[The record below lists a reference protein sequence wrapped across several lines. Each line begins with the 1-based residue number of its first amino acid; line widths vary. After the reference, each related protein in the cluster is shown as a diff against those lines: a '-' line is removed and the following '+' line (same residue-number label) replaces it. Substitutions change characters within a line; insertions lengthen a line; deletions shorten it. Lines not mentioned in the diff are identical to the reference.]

1 VIFFSHLS
9 EVASATFSRHG
20 GVSEYPYHLRN
31 VGLHVGDEEARVLRN
46 RALIKEELGL
56 ARLVSAKQ
64 VHGESILNVD
74 WLPETDV
81 EHAGHDAL
89 MTNIPEIGLMIQQ
102 ADCQAVMLY
111 DPEHGAVAN
120 IHSGWR
126 GSVANI
132 IAKTV
137 AAMAESFGTRPAA
150 LHAAIS
156 PSLGP
161 CCGEFVNYRTELP
174 FAFHAYQTQ
183 PNHFDFW
190 AISRDQL
197 RDTGVRLEQIE
208 IAGCCTACDGN
219 YFSYRR
225 DNITGRFAS
234 VIGMVSANSF
244 QTSVASQKKKEGLV
258 MRNIKKLKTVS
269 CKPSADSLC

>member
-1 VIFFSHLS
+1 MIFFSSLQKVS
-9 EVASATFSRHG
+9 SASFSRHG
-20 GVSEYPYHLRN
+20 GASEAPYHARN
-31 VGLHVGDEEARVLRN
+31 VGLHVGDDEALVLRN

-64 VHGESILNVD
+64 VHGDSILNAD
-74 WLPETDV
+74 WLPDADE
-81 EHAGHDAL
+81 EHPGHDAL
-89 MTNIPEIGLMIQQ
+89 MTNIPGLGLMIQQ

-120 IHSGWR
+120 IHAGWR
-126 GSVANI
+126 GSVQNI

-137 AAMAESFGTRPAA
+137 AAMNAAYGTRPAG
-150 LHAAIS
+150 LLAAIS

-161 CCGEFVNYRTELP
+161 CCGEFIQYRTELP
-174 FAFHAYQTQ
+174 LSFHAYQVR

-197 RDTGVRLEQIE
+197 RDSGVHIEQIE
-208 IAGCCTACDGN
+208 IAGRCTVCDGD

-225 DNITGRFAS
+225 EGVTGRFAS
-234 VIGMVSANSF
+234 VIGMVSTERF
-244 QTSVASQKKKEGLV
+244 QASA
-258 MRNIKKLKTVS
+258 VS
-269 CKPSADSLC
+269 RQENENE

>member
-1 VIFFSHLS
+1 MIFFSHLPKVS
-9 EVASATFSRHG
+9 SATFSRHG
-20 GVSEYPYHLRN
+20 GVSAAPYHSRN
-31 VGLHVGDEEARVLRN
+31 MGLHVGDDEALVLRN
-46 RALIKEELGL
+46 RALVKEELGL
-56 ARLVSAKQ
+56 ARLVSARQ
-64 VHGESILNVD
+64 VHGGSILNVGR
-74 WLPETDV
+74 LPETDE

-89 MTNIPEIGLMIQQ
+89 MTNIPELGLMIQQ

-111 DPEHGAVAN
+111 DPEHGAVSN

-137 AAMAESFGTRPAA
+137 AAMTAVYGTRPAA

-161 CCGEFVNYRTELP
+161 CCGEFINYRTELP
-174 FAFHAYQTQ
+174 LAFHAYQTQ
-183 PNHFDFW
+183 PNYFDFW

-197 RDTGVRLEQIE
+197 RDSGVRLAQIE
-208 IAGCCTACDGN
+208 IAGRCTACNED

-225 DNITGRFAS
+225 DGVTGCFAS
-234 VIGMVSANSF
+234 VIGM
-244 QTSVASQKKKEGLV
+244 
-258 MRNIKKLKTVS
+258 R
-269 CKPSADSLC
+269 SADSDQASAVSRQADKNE

>member
-1 VIFFSHLS
+1 MIFFSHLLA
-9 EVASATFSRHG
+9 VTSATFSRDDG
-20 GVSEYPYHLRN
+20 ASEAPYHSRN
-31 VGLHVGDEEARVLRN
+31 VGLHVGDDEARVLRN

-64 VHGESILNVD
+64 VHGDRIFNVD
-74 WLPETDV
+74 WLPEADV
-81 EHAGHDAL
+81 EHPGYDAL
-89 MTNIPEIGLMIQQ
+89 MTNIPEVGLMIQQ

-126 GSVANI
+126 GSVQNI

-137 AAMAESFGTRPAA
+137 VAMTAVYGTRPVS
-150 LHAAIS
+150 LFAAIS
-156 PSLGP
+156 PSLGS
-161 CCGEFVNYRTELP
+161 CCGEFINYREELP
-174 FAFHAYQTQ
+174 LALHGYQTQ

-197 RDTGVRLEQIE
+197 RDCGVRSEQIE
-208 IAGCCTACDGN
+208 IAGVCTVCDGD

-225 DNITGRFAS
+225 DRVTGRFAS
-234 VIGMVSANSF
+234 VIGMVPAGSF
-244 QTSVASQKKKEGLV
+244 QSSAVRQKE
-258 MRNIKKLKTVS
+258 RENE
-269 CKPSADSLC
+269 

>member
-1 VIFFSHLS
+1 MIFFSHLPKVS
-9 EVASATFSRHG
+9 SATFSRHG
-20 GVSEYPYHLRN
+20 GVSEAPYHSRN
-31 VGLHVGDEEARVLRN
+31 MGLHVGDDEARVLRN
-46 RALIKEELGL
+46 RALVKEELGL
-56 ARLVSAKQ
+56 ARLVSARQ
-64 VHGESILNVD
+64 VHGDSILNVD
-74 WLPETDV
+74 WLPETDE

-89 MTNIPEIGLMIQQ
+89 MTNIPELGLMIQQ
-102 ADCQAVMLY
+102 ADCQAVLLC

-137 AAMAESFGTRPAA
+137 AAMTNAYGTRPAV

-161 CCGEFVNYRTELP
+161 CCGEFINYRTELP
-174 FAFHAYQTQ
+174 LAFHAYQTQ

-197 RDTGVRLEQIE
+197 RDCGVRSERIE
-208 IAGCCTACDGN
+208 IAGCCTVCDGD

-225 DNITGRFAS
+225 DRVTGRFAS
-234 VIGMVSANSF
+234 VIGMA
-244 QTSVASQKKKEGLV
+244 
-258 MRNIKKLKTVS
+258 
-269 CKPSADSLC
+269 SADSDQTSAVSRQEDKNEELP

>member
-1 VIFFSHLS
+1 MIFFSHFPAVS
-9 EVASATFSRHG
+9 SATFSRHG
-20 GVSEYPYHLRN
+20 GVSEAPYHSRN
-31 VGLHVGDEEARVLRN
+31 VGLHVGDDEALVLRN

-64 VHGESILNVD
+64 VHGDSILNVD
-74 WLPETDV
+74 WLPAADE
-81 EHAGHDAL
+81 EYEGHDAL
-89 MTNIPEIGLMIQQ
+89 MTNILEIGLMIQQ

-111 DPEHGAVAN
+111 DPEHRVVAN

-137 AAMAESFGTRPAA
+137 AAMTAAYGTKPAN
-150 LHAAIS
+150 LFAAIS

-161 CCGEFVNYRTELP
+161 CCGEFVNYQQELP
-174 FAFHAYQTQ
+174 PAFHGYQAQ

-197 RDTGVRLEQIE
+197 RDSGVRIE
-208 IAGCCTACDGN
+208 HIEVAGRCTACDGN

-225 DNITGRFAS
+225 DKVTGRFAS
-234 VIGMVSANSF
+234 VIGMA
-244 QTSVASQKKKEGLV
+244 
-258 MRNIKKLKTVS
+258 
-269 CKPSADSLC
+269 SADSGQTSAVSIQEDKNE

>member
-1 VIFFSHLS
+1 MQYSFFSHMQALS
-9 EVASATFSRHG
+9 AVTFSRHG
-20 GVSEYPYHLRN
+20 GASEAPYHSRN
-31 VGLHVGDEEARVLRN
+31 VGLHVGDDEVRVLRN

-56 ARLVSAKQ
+56 ACLVSAHQ
-64 VHGESILNVD
+64 VHGDSILDVD
-74 WLPETDV
+74 WLPDADV
-81 EHAGHDAL
+81 EHAGYDAL
-89 MTNIPEIGLMIQQ
+89 MTNIPQVGLMIQQ

-126 GSVANI
+126 GSVQNI

-137 AAMAESFGTRPAA
+137 AAMTAAYGTRPAS
-150 LHAAIS
+150 LFAAIS

-161 CCGEFVNYRTELP
+161 CCGEFTQYHTELP
-174 FAFHAYQTQ
+174 LAFHAYQVR

-197 RDTGVRLEQIE
+197 CDCGVRSEQIE
-208 IAGCCTACDGN
+208 IAGRCTVCDGD

-225 DNITGRFAS
+225 DKVTGRFAS
-234 VIGMVSANSF
+234 VIGM
-244 QTSVASQKKKEGLV
+244 
-258 MRNIKKLKTVS
+258 R
-269 CKPSADSLC
+269 

>member
-1 VIFFSHLS
+1 MIFFSHLS
-9 EVASATFSRHG
+9 AVSSATFSRHG
-20 GVSEYPYHLRN
+20 GASEAPYHSRN
-31 VGLHVGDEEARVLRN
+31 IGLHVGDEEERVLQN

-56 ARLVSAKQ
+56 VRLVSAKQ
-64 VHGESILNVD
+64 VHGDSILNVD
-74 WLPETDV
+74 WLPDADV

-89 MTNIPEIGLMIQQ
+89 MTNIPEVGLMIQQ

-137 AAMAESFGTRPAA
+137 TAMTVAYGTRPAS
-150 LHAAIS
+150 LFAAIS

-161 CCGEFVNYRTELP
+161 CCGEFVNYQQELP
-174 FAFHAYQTQ
+174 PAFHGYQAQ

-197 RDTGVRLEQIE
+197 RDTGVRIEQIE
-208 IAGCCTACDGN
+208 IAGCCTVCDGN

-225 DNITGRFAS
+225 EGVTGRFAS
-234 VIGMVSANSF
+234 VIGMHKIGPEARRS
-244 QTSVASQKKKEGLV
+244 K
-258 MRNIKKLKTVS
+258 
-269 CKPSADSLC
+269 

>member
-1 VIFFSHLS
+1 LTSLFLFWSLFVQYSFFTHIEALS
-9 EVASATFSRHG
+9 AVTFSRHG
-20 GVSEYPYHLRN
+20 GASETPYHSRN
-31 VGLHVGDEEARVLRN
+31 VGLHVGDDEARVLRN

-56 ARLVSAKQ
+56 VRLVSAKQ
-64 VHGESILNVD
+64 VHGESILKVN
-74 WLPETDV
+74 WLPDADE

-89 MTNIPEIGLMIQQ
+89 MTNIPEVGLMIQQ

-111 DPEHGAVAN
+111 DPEHRAVAN

-132 IAKTV
+132 ITKTV
-137 AAMAESFGTRPAA
+137 AAMTAAYGTRPAS
-150 LHAAIS
+150 LFAAIS

-161 CCGEFVNYRTELP
+161 CCGEFINYQQELP
-174 FAFHAYQTQ
+174 PAFHGYQTQ

-197 RDTGVRLEQIE
+197 RDTGVRSEQIE
-208 IAGCCTACDGN
+208 IAGRCTVCDGN

-225 DNITGRFAS
+225 DKVTGRFAS
-234 VIGMVSANSF
+234 VIGMA
-244 QTSVASQKKKEGLV
+244 
-258 MRNIKKLKTVS
+258 
-269 CKPSADSLC
+269 SADSVQAFAVR

>member
-1 VIFFSHLS
+1 MHHFYFSGLPTVS
-9 EVASATFSRHG
+9 SATFSRHG
-20 GVSEYPYHLRN
+20 GTSEAPYHSRN
-31 VGLHVGDEEARVLRN
+31 VGLHVGDDELRVLCN
-46 RALIKEELGL
+46 RALIKGALGL
-56 ARLVSAKQ
+56 ERLVSAKQ
-64 VHGESILNVD
+64 VHGDSVLNVD
-74 WLPETDV
+74 WLPDADEEYPD
-81 EHAGHDAL
+81 HDAL

-111 DPEHGAVAN
+111 DAEHGAVAN

-137 AAMAESFGTRPAA
+137 AAMTAAYGTRPAA
-150 LHAAIS
+150 LLAAIS

-161 CCGEFVNYRTELP
+161 CCGEFIQYRTELP
-174 FAFHAYQTQ
+174 LPFHAYQVQ

-197 RDTGVRLEQIE
+197 RDTGVRIEHIE
-208 IAGCCTACDGN
+208 IAGRCTVCDGN

-225 DNITGRFAS
+225 ERVTGRFAS
-234 VIGMVSANSF
+234 VIGMASANSV
-244 QTSVASQKKKEGLV
+244 QTSAGS
-258 MRNIKKLKTVS
+258 I
-269 CKPSADSLC
+269 

>member
-1 VIFFSHLS
+1 MIFFFNLPTVSC
-9 EVASATFSRHG
+9 ATFSRHDG
-20 GVSEYPYHLRN
+20 ASDSPYHSRN
-31 VGLHVGDEEARVLRN
+31 VGLHVGDDETRVLRN
-46 RALIKEELGL
+46 RELIKEQLGL
-56 ARLVSAKQ
+56 PRLVSAKQ
-64 VHGESILNVD
+64 VHGDSVLIVD
-74 WLPETDV
+74 SLPDADV

-89 MTNIPEIGLMIQQ
+89 MTNIAGVGLMIQQ

-111 DPEHGAVAN
+111 DPEHGVVAN

-137 AAMAESFGTRPAA
+137 GAMTDAYGTNPAA
-150 LHAAIS
+150 LLAAIS

-161 CCGEFVNYRTELP
+161 CCGEFTRYQTELP
-174 FAFHAYQTQ
+174 LAFHAYQVR

-197 RDTGVRLEQIE
+197 RDSGVLIEHIE
-208 IAGCCTACDGN
+208 IAGKCTVCDEN

-225 DNITGRFAS
+225 ERVTGRFAS
-234 VIGMVSANSF
+234 VIGMVSSDSF
-244 QTSVASQKKKEGLV
+244 QTSVVRQKE
-258 MRNIKKLKTVS
+258 RENE
-269 CKPSADSLC
+269 

>member
-1 VIFFSHLS
+1 MRHEYFSHLPAIS
-9 EVASATFSRHG
+9 SATFSRHG
-20 GVSEYPYHLRN
+20 GASELPYHSRN
-31 VGLHVGDEEARVLRN
+31 VGLHVGDDEARVLRN

-56 ARLVSAKQ
+56 PRLVSARQ
-64 VHGESILNVD
+64 VHGDSVLVVD
-74 WLPETDV
+74 WMPDADV
-81 EHAGHDAL
+81 EYAGHDAL
-89 MTNIPEIGLMIQQ
+89 ITNLAGIGLMIQQ
-102 ADCQAVMLY
+102 ADCQAVMLH

-137 AAMAESFGTRPAA
+137 AAMTAACGTRPAG
-150 LHAAIS
+150 LLAAIS

-161 CCGEFVNYRTELP
+161 CCGEFSQYQTELP
-174 FAFHAYQTQ
+174 LSFHAYQVR

-197 RDTGVRLEQIE
+197 RDSGVRSEQIE
-208 IAGCCTACDGN
+208 IAGRCTVCDGN

-225 DNITGRFAS
+225 EGITGRFAS
-234 VIGMVSANSF
+234 VIGMV
-244 QTSVASQKKKEGLV
+244 
-258 MRNIKKLKTVS
+258 R
-269 CKPSADSLC
+269 

>member
-1 VIFFSHLS
+1 MQALS
-9 EVASATFSRHG
+9 AVTFSRHG
-20 GVSEYPYHLRN
+20 GVSETPYHSRN
-31 VGLHVGDEEARVLRN
+31 VGLQVGDDQALVLRN

-56 ARLVSAKQ
+56 VRLVSAKQ

-74 WLPETDV
+74 WLPDADE
-81 EHAGHDAL
+81 EHAGHDTL
-89 MTNIPEIGLMIQQ
+89 MTNIPGLGLMVQQ

-111 DPEHGAVAN
+111 DPEHRAVAN

-137 AAMAESFGTRPAA
+137 AAMIAAYGTRPAS
-150 LHAAIS
+150 LFAAIS

-161 CCGEFVNYRTELP
+161 CCGEFVNYRQELP
-174 FAFHAYQTQ
+174 LAFHGYQTQ

-197 RDTGVRLEQIE
+197 RDTGVRSEQIE

-225 DNITGRFAS
+225 DKVTGRFAS
-234 VIGMVSANSF
+234 VIG
-244 QTSVASQKKKEGLV
+244 
-258 MRNIKKLKTVS
+258 IKK
-269 CKPSADSLC
+269 

>member
-1 VIFFSHLS
+1 MQYSFFTQMQALS
-9 EVASATFSRHG
+9 AATFSRHG
-20 GVSEYPYHLRN
+20 GASEPPYHSRN
-31 VGLHVGDEEARVLRN
+31 IGLHVGDDEARVLRN
-46 RALIKEELGL
+46 RALLKEELGL

-64 VHGESILNVD
+64 VHGDSILNVN
-74 WLPETDV
+74 WLPDADV
-81 EHAGHDAL
+81 EYADHDAL
-89 MTNIPEIGLMIQQ
+89 MTNIPDLGLMIQQ

-126 GSVANI
+126 GSVQNI

-137 AAMAESFGTRPAA
+137 AAMTAVYGTRPAA

-161 CCGEFVNYRTELP
+161 CCGEFVNYQQELP
-174 FAFHAYQTQ
+174 PAFHAYQPQ

-197 RDTGVRLEQIE
+197 RDCGVMIEHIE
-208 IAGCCTACDGN
+208 IAGCCTVCNGN

-225 DNITGRFAS
+225 EKVTGRFAS
-234 VIGMVSANSF
+234 VIGIKNSD
-244 QTSVASQKKKEGLV
+244 AKAQKK
-258 MRNIKKLKTVS
+258 
-269 CKPSADSLC
+269 

>member
-1 VIFFSHLS
+1 MRHAYFSHLPAVS
-9 EVASATFSRHG
+9 SATFSRHG
-20 GVSEYPYHLRN
+20 GVSGAPYHSRN
-31 VGLHVGDEEARVLRN
+31 VGLHVGDDEARVLRN
-46 RALIKEELGL
+46 RALIKEQLGL
-56 ARLVSAKQ
+56 PRLVSAKQ
-64 VHGESILNVD
+64 VHGDSVLVVD
-74 WLPETDV
+74 WMPEADV

-89 MTNIPEIGLMIQQ
+89 MTNIPQVGLMIQQ

-132 IAKTV
+132 VAKTV
-137 AAMAESFGTRPAA
+137 AAMTESFGTHPAA

-174 FAFHAYQTQ
+174 AAFYGYQAR

-197 RDTGVRLEQIE
+197 RECGVRPEQIE
-208 IAGCCTACDGN
+208 IAGCCTACDHDF
-219 YFSYRR
+219 FSYRR
-225 DNITGRFAS
+225 DKTTGRFAS
-234 VIGMVSANSF
+234 VIGLA
-244 QTSVASQKKKEGLV
+244 
-258 MRNIKKLKTVS
+258 I
-269 CKPSADSLC
+269 P

>member
-1 VIFFSHLS
+1 MIFFSHLP
-9 EVASATFSRHG
+9 EVSSATFSRHG
-20 GVSEYPYHLRN
+20 GVSEPPYYSRN
-31 VGLHVGDEEARVLRN
+31 VGLHVGDDEAQVLRN
-46 RALIKEELGL
+46 RAVVKEELGL
-56 ARLVSAKQ
+56 ACLVSAKQ
-64 VHGESILNVD
+64 VHGNSILNVD
-74 WLPETDV
+74 WLPAADE
-81 EHAGHDAL
+81 EHAGYDAL
-89 MTNIPEIGLMIQQ
+89 MTNISEVGLMIQQ
-102 ADCQAVMLY
+102 ADCQALMLY

-137 AAMAESFGTRPAA
+137 AAMTAAYGTRPTA
-150 LHAAIS
+150 LLAAIS

-174 FAFHAYQTQ
+174 LAFHSYQTQ

-197 RDTGVRLEQIE
+197 RDTGVRIEHIE
-208 IAGCCTACDGN
+208 IAGNCTVCDEN

-225 DNITGRFAS
+225 EGVTGRFAS
-234 VIGMVSANSF
+234 VIGMVSA
-244 QTSVASQKKKEGLV
+244 
-258 MRNIKKLKTVS
+258 
-269 CKPSADSLC
+269 C